1 MFIKNCKALVFS
13 FSFQEVLAKTSYIN
27 AVKSQ
32 CAKHPEAEFIEFEP
46 RLKYGWILL
55 KSLFQDLSRR
65 PIETGLWRI
74 KDSAQIHFI
83 RTLGAARDV
92 LVEGCF
98 GRGMFWSRDV
108 LVEGCSGRG
117 MFWSRDVLVEGTR
130 FLISRKSS
138 CTQFILFRDEIAQ
151 IFSRTLCRASG
162 YFTHLLYQGM
172 LSNNV
177 TSSVGGIVGQ

>member
-83 RTLGAARDV
+83 RILGAARDV

-98 GRGMFWSRDV
+98 GRGMFWSREPD
-108 LVEGCSGRG
+108 
-117 MFWSRDVLVEGTR
+117 F
-130 FLISRKSS
+130 
-138 CTQFILFRDEIAQ
+138 
-151 IFSRTLCRASG
+151 
-162 YFTHLLYQGM
+162 
-172 LSNNV
+172 
-177 TSSVGGIVGQ
+177 